1 MGQLIWRYQPKT
13 RKYEIF
19 AEGGG
24 NAFGLEI
31 DSKGRIFSGHN
42 GGDTRGFHY
51 VQGGYYLKGF
61 QKHGPLSNPYAFGY
75 FPAMAHHAVPRFT
88 HKFIIYDDVALPA
101 EYRGK
106 FFGVE
111 PLQGRIVSG
120 QIDRDGS
127 SFKTKDLGRPVATSD
142 PWFRPVN
149 LTTGRDGAIYFCDL
163 YEPKIAHR
171 DHFAGTISKDTGRIY
186 RLQSKGATHR
196 PPENL
201 GSKSTD
207 ELIARLGDPNRWTR
221 RMALRLLG
229 ERKDPAAKAPLL
241 KRLSQSG
248 RCDRPRSAVGAPLDG
263 ISRRSDCARQPGP
276 SGSRRAAVDG
286 SPAL

>member
-1 MGQLIWRYQPKT
+1 MSIRWASSSGDTSPK
-13 RKYEIF
+13 RARYEIF

-24 NAFGLEI
+24 NAFGVEI
-31 DSKGRIFSGHN
+31 DSKGRMFSGHN

-51 VQGGYYLKGF
+51 VQGGYYSKGF
-61 QKHGPLSNPYAFGY
+61 DKHGPLSNPYAFGY

-120 QIDRDGS
+120 RIDRDGS

-149 LTTGRDGAIYFCDL
+149 LTTGPDGAIYFCDL
-163 YEPKIAHR
+163 YEPKISHR

-186 RLQSKGATHR
+186 RLEAKGATHR
-196 PPENL
+196 RPENL
-201 GSKSTD
+201 GTKSTD

-221 RMALRLLG
+221 RMR
-229 ERKDPAAKAPLL
+229 AAASRGAKGSGREGTSLATIVEI
-241 KRLSQSG
+241 G
-248 RCDRPRSAVGAPLDG
+248 RCDRPRSAVGTALDG
-263 ISRRSDCARQPGP
+263 ISRRSDRT
-276 SGSRRAAVDG
+276 
-286 SPAL
+286 